1 MPCAIPSKMASKF
14 MPITEALYGVLFE
27 GKKVDDAVESL
38 MARVK
43 THEMEDL
50 VNMFENQTK

>member
-1 MPCAIPSKMASKF
+1 